1 MHRGTVS
8 KTKSPKPET
17 DEQKARR
24 LWDEK
29 LARDAQRVLDKAK
42 ICRCGH
48 SKADHRV
55 REMIMFYSRPDN
67 KLTTC
72 YVNYK
77 MNPEGIK
84 CECPAFLLESV
95 KG

>member
-1 MHRGTVS
+1 MS
-8 KTKSPKPET
+8 KKPPKTET
-17 DEQKARR
+17 EEQKARR

-48 SKADHRV
+48 SKADHRKSMV
-55 REMIMFYSRPDN
+55 SGFTFYLSPPDSG
-67 KLTTC
+67 TRC
-72 YVNYK
+72 YVNFK

-84 CECPAFLLESV
+84 CDCPAFLLESV
-95 KG
+95 KS